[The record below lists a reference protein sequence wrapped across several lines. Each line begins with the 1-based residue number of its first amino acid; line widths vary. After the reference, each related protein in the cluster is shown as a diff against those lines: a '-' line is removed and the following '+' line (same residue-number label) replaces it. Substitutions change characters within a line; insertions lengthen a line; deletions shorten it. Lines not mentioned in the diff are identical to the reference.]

1 MVEDVREY
9 AERNGEVFE
18 KQLYSNLKEVRMR
31 VYRPKSMKP
40 EEMPFPCQ
48 KLHFSN
54 KLNFKA

>member
-40 EEMPFPCQ
+40 E
-48 KLHFSN
+48 
-54 KLNFKA
+54 